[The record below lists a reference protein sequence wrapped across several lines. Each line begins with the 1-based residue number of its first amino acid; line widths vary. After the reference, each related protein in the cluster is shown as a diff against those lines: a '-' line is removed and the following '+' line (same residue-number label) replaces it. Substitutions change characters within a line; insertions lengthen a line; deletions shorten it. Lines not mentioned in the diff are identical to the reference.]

1 MSNEEIAR
9 VLEQIADILEIKGD
23 EFYRIRSYR
32 RAAESINHAP
42 FPITMDTSED
52 QLRGIPGIGEAM
64 ARKTLEI
71 AETGTCAFREDLLT
85 DFPAGLLEVLR
96 VRGVGPKRAALFYR
110 EARVNDLITL
120 EEAARSG
127 RLAALKG
134 MGKKSEEAVIEAI
147 DTLRRVSGRTD
158 LATAQE
164 IASGLVGALGGV
176 EKVLPAG
183 SLRRGRETVGDLD
196 LLTTT
201 DNAEAQRL
209 LAEHPSVDKVLLSGE
224 TKTSVLLR
232 GGMQVDLRV
241 VPPESFGA
249 ALQYFTGSVQ
259 HNVRLREIAQTN
271 GLRLNEYGLYDERDA
286 DRCVAGESE
295 EGIYEALGLPWI
307 PPELREDAGEIA
319 AAREG
324 RLPKLVTLEDL
335 RGDLHDHSTWTDGA
349 NTIAEMASAARAA
362 GWDFIAIT
370 DHSRALGV
378 AGGLNEQQVLAQ
390 LSEVRAAN
398 EAGAGARVLS
408 GIEVDV
414 LASGA
419 LDLSDEVLAQLDF
432 VVASVHSAHGQ
443 PESVMTARIVGAAL
457 SPHVDA
463 IGHLT
468 GRVLGRRDE
477 IRFDF
482 GAVLGACLEGYTALE
497 INCSPDR
504 MDLPDVRARMAAERG
519 VMITLGTDA
528 HAAHH
533 LPNMRFGVTVARRAW
548 LEPRHVLNTRSVD
561 ELLAWVGAT

>member
-1 MSNEEIAR
+1 MLEEM
-9 VLEQIADILEIKGD
+9 ADILEIKGD

-32 RAAESINHAP
+32 RAAESISHAP
-42 FPITMDTSED
+42 FAITTDTGED

-71 AETGTCAFREDLLT
+71 AGTGTCAFREELLT

-110 EARVNDLITL
+110 EAHVNDLITL
-120 EEAARSG
+120 EQAARSG
-127 RLAALKG
+127 RLAELKG
-134 MGKKSEEAVIEAI
+134 MGKKSEAAVIEAI
-147 DTLRRVSGRTD
+147 DMLRRVSGRTD
-158 LATAQE
+158 LATARE
-164 IASGLVGALGGV
+164 IASELATTLGGG

-209 LAEHPSVDKVLLSGE
+209 LAEHPSVDKVLLSGD

-232 GGMQVDLRV
+232 SGMQVDLRV
-241 VPPESFGA
+241 VPHESLGA
-249 ALQYFTGSVQ
+249 ALQYFTGSQQ
-259 HNVRLREIAQTN
+259 HNVRLREIAQAR

-286 DRCVAGESE
+286 DRRVAGESE

-324 RLPKLVTLEDL
+324 RLPKLVTLRDI

-349 NTIAEMASAARAA
+349 NTIAEMAAGAGAA
-362 GWDFIAIT
+362 GWDYIAIT
-370 DHSRALGV
+370 DHSKALGV

-390 LSEVRAAN
+390 LGEVRAAN
-398 EAGAGARVLS
+398 EQGAGARVLS

-414 LASGA
+414 LAGGA
-419 LDLSDEVLAQLDF
+419 LDLPEEVLAQLDF

-443 PESVMTARIVGAAL
+443 SESVMTARIAGAAL

-463 IGHLT
+463 IAHLT

-477 IRFDF
+477 ISFDF
-482 GAVLGACLEGYTALE
+482 EAILGACLAGHTALE

-504 MDLPDVRARMAAERG
+504 LDLPDIRARMAAERG
-519 VMITLGTDA
+519 VMLTLGTDS
-528 HAAHH
+528 HAVHH
-533 LPNMRFGVTVARRAW
+533 LPNITFGITVARRAW
-548 LEPRHVLNTRSVD
+548 LEPRHLLNTRSAD
-561 ELLAWVGAT
+561 EVLAWVGAG